1 MLRLN
6 ALLERRARGL
16 ALAAAWSFLV
26 LASAGPSWAQVIPP
40 LRWELLQNAP
50 DPYCAA
56 LDGTTLFG
64 FAAPERARF
73 QLALFSP
80 DSTTVVRQFM
90 DATGFGG
97 YYTFHWDGRDDSAA
111 LVPDGRY
118 PYTLVATD
126 VDTQAL
132 LFSGSKATTVR
143 CATGVE
149 SPPWSAVKLLFR

>member
-1 MLRLN
+1 MLRMSGVL
-6 ALLERRARGL
+6 ARWVRG
-16 ALAAAWSFLV
+16 LV
-26 LASAGPSWAQVIPP
+26 LAITGSALLLASPGPGWAQAIPP
-40 LRWELLQNAP
+40 LRWELLQNDP
-50 DPYCAA
+50 NPYCAA

-90 DATGFGG
+90 DSAGFGG
-97 YYTFHWDGRDDSAA
+97 YYTLSWDGRDDSAA

-126 VDTQAL
+126 IDTQAL

-143 CATGVE
+143 CATGAE
-149 SPPWSAVKLLFR
+149 TPPWSAVKLLFR